1 MNKLKNMK
9 KVVLHKDE
17 DLREATNIRTDKYAM
32 EISEEYMNQS
42 KIQSVHSSKKLQ
54 DTNDKLK

>member
-1 MNKLKNMK
+1 MK